1 MCHPIQHQH
10 ERERCQHRSL
20 DIVDPGR
27 LTQGGSYGWTP
38 GFTDYRDDRVTLFA
52 TDLPSSAT
60 DPINPPN
67 KIVGHEVGTEQMKTS
82 TRLGTFDDVV
92 NGFSKDVSEI
102 CRALRALI
110 TELHPDCV
118 EVPRPGEPSASYGY
132 GEKKMSEAYAYIMPQ
147 KNHANLGFY
156 HGANIESEY
165 PFLEGTGKKLRH
177 IKLNDLE
184 MVNSAEIRNVLL
196 AAMKERRH
204 ALGV

>member
-1 MCHPIQHQH
+1 
-10 ERERCQHRSL
+10 
-20 DIVDPGR
+20 
-27 LTQGGSYGWTP
+27 
-38 GFTDYRDDRVTLFA
+38 
-52 TDLPSSAT
+52 
-60 DPINPPN
+60 
-67 KIVGHEVGTEQMKTS
+67 
-82 TRLGTFDDVV
+82 
-92 NGFSKDVSEI
+92 
-102 CRALRALI
+102 
-110 TELHPDCV
+110 
-118 EVPRPGEPSASYGY
+118 
-132 GEKKMSEAYAYIMPQ
+132 MSEAYAYIMPQ